1 VEAFSRN
8 GFVVLV
14 GDRQVE
20 GLDELLPLAEASTVA
35 FVRLVPLVGG

>member
-1 VEAFSRN
+1 
-8 GFVVLV
+8 VVLV

-20 GLDELLPLAEASTVA
+20 DVDEELSLDDASDVA